1 MTQEITSED
10 VADWM
15 QIQLAKAHKRHK
27 YANID
32 ISIWQYRGNPTRAA
46 FSVFHSS
53 ELQSIDKATIEE
65 CFAEIAEIAGIT
77 PAVVAA
83 KKRAE
88 AASLMEEADKL
99 EQEGTI

>member
-1 MTQEITSED
+1 
-10 VADWM
+10 M
-15 QIQLAKAHKRHK
+15 QIQLAKAHERHE

-32 ISIWQYRGNPTRAA
+32 IGISQYRGNPARAA
-46 FSVFHSS
+46 FSVFHSP

-65 CFAEIAEIAGIT
+65 CFAEIAEIT

-88 AASLMEEADKL
+88 AAKLMEEADKL